1 MNFRIKLTKHLSI
14 GPSGLRLLGK
24 HGSIGNSGLLLHSS
38 RGSVWLPSQSPS
50 ETDHKKA
57 ACLLCGRKRHLWRFE
72 EGRIMCEPCAKRE
85 LNQILAK
92 TEEINTQ
99 IVITPGCDLCKKLN
113 RPLHPYKGGYMV
125 CEPCLN
131 NNFIFLND
139 KTAQIM

>member
-24 HGSIGNSGLLLHSS
+24 HGSIGRSGLLLHGKH
-38 RGSVWLPSQSPS
+38 GSVWLPAKSPP
-50 ETDHKKA
+50 ETDHKKES
-57 ACLLCGRKRHLWRFE
+57 CLLCGKKKRLWRFE

-85 LNQILAK
+85 LNQILAE
-92 TEEINTQ
+92 TEENQ
-99 IVITPGCDLCKKLN
+99 AKVVITPGCDVCKKLN
-113 RPLHPYKGGYMV
+113 RPLYPYKGRYSI